1 VFAVAA
7 IAAEA
12 FRKQKRAIAITAT
25 IIAAALLSSLAFVN
39 VSQRFL
45 SGLALRA
52 RRRHR
57 CWNDRERGKLST
69 RGSRSNLNHSDLNQ
83 VRVSVMFAP
92 LNSLPDE
99 RITTDWEFPFVVA
112 TRSAENAP
120 ALTTT

>member
-1 VFAVAA
+1 MFAVAA

-25 IIAAALLSSLAFVN
+25 IIAADLLSSLAFVN

-99 RITTDWEFPFVVA
+99 RIITDWEFPFVVA